1 MVKYAVLDTML
12 LYSVIVSANT
22 ILLQFYI
29 VVNSSIY
36 NTHLDNNLMKFTIEL
51 DTDHTLIDN
60 LNTIEDVLR
69 TQGIMSNTD
78 NLVAI
83 TDNPLHDESITL
95 RDDVVLTAVGN
106 QISVLPNASVTVQS
120 DVEDE

>member
-1 MVKYAVLDTML
+1 ML
-12 LYSVIVSANT
+12 TLYSI
-22 ILLQFYI
+22 I
-29 VVNSSIY
+29 VNSSIKLILY
-36 NTHLDNNLMKFTIEL
+36 IGINMQFTITL
-51 DTDHTLIDN
+51 DTDNTLIDN
-60 LNTIEDVLR
+60 LNAIEDSLR
-69 TQGIMSNTD
+69 QHNIMSNTD

-106 QISVLPNASVTVQS
+106 QISVLPNADVIVQD